1 MKVGIVGSGMV
12 GSSAAY
18 ALVMSGVTSEVALVD
33 LNDKL
38 AHAHAEDLLHATPF
52 ASPVRVSAGGYPHL
66 SGAAIVLL
74 CCGVA
79 QQPGETRLQ
88 LLERNAAVFLQ
99 VIPQVVAQAPDAVLV
114 VAANPVDIMT
124 AVATR
129 IAHLPPG
136 RVFGSGTLLDTA
148 RFRTLLGEHVGV
160 SPHSIHSYVLGE
172 HGDSEVL
179 VWSSIHIGG
188 IALREFAE
196 QVARPIT
203 DSVKARIDESVRR
216 AAYRIIA
223 GKGATYYGIGAGLAR
238 IVRAV
243 RNDERAVLTL
253 SAPLEGWGTLD
264 GVCLSLPRVLGARGI
279 EATLQPGLS
288 VEEAHALRQ
297 SAHILQ
303 EAARAMTD
311 KL

>member
-18 ALVMSGVTSEVALVD
+18 ALVMSGVASEVTLVD
-33 LNDKL
+33 LNEKL

-52 ASPVRVSAGGYPHL
+52 ASPVRISAGGYTHL
-66 SGAAIVLL
+66 SEATIVLL

-99 VIPQVVAQAPDAVLV
+99 VVPQVVAQAPDAVLV
-114 VAANPVDIMT
+114 VASNPVDIMT
-124 AVATR
+124 AVVTR
-129 IAHLPPG
+129 IAHLPRG
-136 RVFGSGTLLDTA
+136 RVLGSGTLLDTA
-148 RFRTLLGEHVGV
+148 RFRTLLGEHIGV
-160 SPHSIHSYVLGE
+160 SSHSIHSYVLGE

-188 IALREFAE
+188 IAVRAFAE

-243 RNDERAVLTL
+243 RNDERAVLTV
-253 SAPLEGWGTLD
+253 SAPIEGWGTLD
-264 GVCLSLPRVLGARGI
+264 GVCLSLPRVLEG
-279 EATLQPGLS
+279 
-288 VEEAHALRQ
+288 V
-297 SAHILQ
+297 
-303 EAARAMTD
+303 
-311 KL
+311 